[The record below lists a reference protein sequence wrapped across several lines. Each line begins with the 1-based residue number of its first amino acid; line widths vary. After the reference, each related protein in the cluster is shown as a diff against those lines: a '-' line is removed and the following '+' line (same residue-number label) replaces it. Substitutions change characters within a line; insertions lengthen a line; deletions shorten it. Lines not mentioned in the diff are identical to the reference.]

1 MWIEYL
7 DEITHV
13 MLSLMGYFMFEFIL
27 NQLK

>member
-1 MWIEYL
+1 MWIEYI
-7 DEITHV
+7 DEITQV